1 MAGARY
7 RRRIQQIKINR
18 SKQVRI
24 KNPLTQV
31 QTPSAVKTKGVI
43 IMSTAKLFQLP
54 LPYKTKSTATQVT
67 VLWL

>member
-43 IMSTAKLFQLP
+43 IMPAAANK
-54 LPYKTKSTATQVT
+54 KSTAILIT

>member
-1 MAGARY
+1 MAGTRY

-31 QTPSAVKTKGVI
+31 QTPSAVKAKGVI
-43 IMSTAKLFQLP
+43 IMPAAANKKALQ
-54 LPYKTKSTATQVT
+54 Y
-67 VLWL
+67 

>member
-43 IMSTAKLFQLP
+43 IMPEEANK
-54 LPYKTKSTATQVT
+54 KSTAILIT

>member
-1 MAGARY
+1 MKKLHLQKSNFWGA
-7 RRRIQQIKINR
+7 
-18 SKQVRI
+18 VH
-24 KNPLTQV
+24 
-31 QTPSAVKTKGVI
+31 AVKAEGVI